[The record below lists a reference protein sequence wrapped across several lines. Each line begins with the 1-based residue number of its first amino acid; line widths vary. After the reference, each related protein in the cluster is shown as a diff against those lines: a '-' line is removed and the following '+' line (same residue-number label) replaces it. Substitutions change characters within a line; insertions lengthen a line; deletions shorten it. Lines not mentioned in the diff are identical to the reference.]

1 MLVGNPN
8 AGRRI
13 AGVAIGV
20 LLMMCV
26 ITLIVTL
33 RKKQSPAQEPPLHPS
48 MIVMH
53 AS

>member
-1 MLVGNPN
+1 MLAGNPN

-13 AGVAIGV
+13 ASVAIGL

-48 MIVMH
+48 TIVML